1 MGRGNGR
8 RGRRE
13 NWSGWK
19 KVIIEIILKT
29 FVFILINFEDI
40 YVSDK

>member
-1 MGRGNGR
+1 MGEEGG
-8 RGRRE
+8 GKT
-13 NWSGWK
+13 GQDGK
-19 KVIIEIILKT
+19 KIIIEIILKTT